1 MTYQR
6 CAHPFTFPPT
16 HTSLTHTYFL
26 PCSPGHLFHIDF
38 SKFLGRS
45 QMFGS
50 FRRDRSPFVLTSDMA
65 YVINGGC
72 TPTSRFQD
80 FVDLCCRAFNIIR
93 HHTTL
98 FLNLLSL
105 MLNSGIP
112 YLRQTNDLKYV
123 YDVLLP
129 QATDLE
135 ATTIFTRQIESSLAS
150 RYVDYQLAGIQRKIV
165 MKLKKSK
172 NLYRPSI
179 VEHLRL
185 ISIKEN
191 ALKF

>member
-1 MTYQR
+1 MYLTPFAYLLYLRMHLPTTHLPIHFATYV
-6 CAHPFTFPPT
+6 
-16 HTSLTHTYFL
+16 HTYFL
-26 PCSPGHLFHIDF
+26 SCLLGHLFHIDF

-93 HHTTL
+93 HHTNL

-112 YLRQTNDLKYV
+112 YLSQTNDLKYV

-150 RYVDYQLAGIQRKIV
+150 RYVSLPTP
-165 MKLKKSK
+165 LKYK
-172 NLYRPSI
+172 NRNHYNTNEI
-179 VEHLRL
+179 EE
-185 ISIKEN
+185 I
-191 ALKF
+191 

>member
-1 MTYQR
+1 
-6 CAHPFTFPPT
+6 
-16 HTSLTHTYFL
+16 
-26 PCSPGHLFHIDF
+26 
-38 SKFLGRS
+38 
-45 QMFGS
+45 MFGS

-93 HHTTL
+93 HHSDL

-112 YLRQTNDLKYV
+112 YLSQTNDLKYV

-129 QATDLE
+129 RATDDE
-135 ATTIFTRQIESSLAS
+135 ATTMFTRQISSSLSS
-150 RYVDYQLAGIQRKIV
+150 RFALHVFRNVDR
-165 MKLKKSK
+165 
-172 NLYRPSI
+172 
-179 VEHLRL
+179 
-185 ISIKEN
+185 
-191 ALKF
+191 F